1 MITHS
6 TMSFNLANKSS
17 QDRLRIELDKQASYI
32 VWQLKQGK
40 TTVDEVNSKLRS
52 FREEQDK
59 DWFIESLEHYKKIMG
74 VS

>member
-1 MITHS
+1 
-6 TMSFNLANKSS
+6 MSFNLANKSS

>member
-1 MITHS
+1 
-6 TMSFNLANKSS
+6 MSFNLANKSS

-32 VWQLKQGK
+32 VWRLKQGK